1 MMKKWM
7 IAVCLMLYVLCG
19 KADAQENLEQYMEE
33 LDIMSIQQSVDEM
46 LPEEKLDIR
55 ELLVQL
61 CKGELQPAGKMMQSI
76 AENTLLSEIK
86 KQRKNIA
93 RILILAI
100 AASVFSSFFGVFT
113 NSNVQEIAFYMI
125 YLLLF
130 VLLLKSFREMAELS
144 GKTMKDIL
152 QFMKLLL
159 PVYLLAASLASRQM
173 TAVGFYEITLFL
185 ITVVQSLIQYII
197 MPGIYGYL
205 LIAMLNNVTREAYL
219 SRMMSFLKKGI
230 SVMMKSLFGLVL
242 GIQTIQRILFPTL
255 DTLKNSIWIKAGSA
269 IPVIGNTL
277 NSVTE
282 TLLGTAAVLKN
293 AVGAAG
299 MLILIYICI
308 RPVLRLS
315 MGLILYK
322 LVSAVIQPVADRRF
336 SECVDH
342 MADGIALLLMAVS
355 ITGVLFFLTIAIV
368 TTAGSG
374 I

>member
-61 CKGELQPAGKMMQSI
+61 CKGELQPAGKIMKSI

-86 KQRKNIA
+86 KQRTNIA

-144 GKTMKDIL
+144 GKTMEDIL

-230 SVMMKSLFGLVL
+230 SVMMKSLFGLIL

-308 RPVLRLS
+308 RPVLRLL
-315 MGLILYK
+315 MGMILYK

>member
-86 KQRKNIA
+86 KQRTNIA

-130 VLLLKSFREMAELS
+130 VLLLKSFREMAE
-144 GKTMKDIL
+144 
-152 QFMKLLL
+152 
-159 PVYLLAASLASRQM
+159 
-173 TAVGFYEITLFL
+173 
-185 ITVVQSLIQYII
+185 QSV
-197 MPGIYGYL
+197 
-205 LIAMLNNVTREAYL
+205 N
-219 SRMMSFLKKGI
+219 
-230 SVMMKSLFGLVL
+230 
-242 GIQTIQRILFPTL
+242 
-255 DTLKNSIWIKAGSA
+255 A
-269 IPVIGNTL
+269 IH
-277 NSVTE
+277 
-282 TLLGTAAVLKN
+282 
-293 AVGAAG
+293 
-299 MLILIYICI
+299 
-308 RPVLRLS
+308 R
-315 MGLILYK
+315 
-322 LVSAVIQPVADRRF
+322 
-336 SECVDH
+336 
-342 MADGIALLLMAVS
+342 
-355 ITGVLFFLTIAIV
+355 
-368 TTAGSG
+368 
-374 I
+374 

>member
-86 KQRKNIA
+86 KQRTNIA

-144 GKTMKDIL
+144 GKTMEDIL

-230 SVMMKSLFGLVL
+230 SVMMKSLFGLIL

-293 AVGAAG
+293 AVGAVG

-308 RPVLRLS
+308 RPVLRLL
-315 MGLILYK
+315 MGMILYK